1 MADIQQTNDAL
12 IELQRHLEGVRT
24 AAQQINDAKTAVST
38 SVAVADR
45 VSKDMTGVTRSS
57 NALLER
63 IGAILTKIDA
73 ANMPA
78 LSSNIMKVLD
88 QMRLTGPDSTA
99 TLIEQV
105 LQQVRAGGREPTARL
120 IEQILAQVRAT
131 GGDPTAKQILQQVTA
146 GGRDSTAKLEQILQ
160 QVRSSGGE
168 PTANLIEQILAQA
181 QASDYKVQ
189 EIASTLKWL
198 RWTVVGIAAAVAVI
212 LLRVFLPH

>member
-1 MADIQQTNDAL
+1 MAEIRQTNDAL
-12 IELQRHLEGVRT
+12 IELQRHLEGLRT
-24 AAQQINDAKTAVST
+24 AAQQIDDAKTAVST

-45 VSKDMTGVTRSS
+45 VSKDMAGVTQSS

-73 ANMPA
+73 ANMPV

-105 LQQVRAGGREPTARL
+105 LVQVRAGGREPTARL

-146 GGRDSTAKLEQILQ
+146 SGRDSTAKLEQILQ

-168 PTANLIEQILAQA
+168 PTANLVEQILAQA

-198 RWTVVGIAAAVAVI
+198 RWTVVVIAVAVGAI
-212 LLRVFLPH
+212 LLRVFLLH